1 MGQMVISYSLAA
13 KDYKKCAFLQV
24 FQFLVTTL
32 SVIYFVVYLQQGA
45 LGQLK
50 GLLAGQI
57 IFFVIFYWSYVSKFV
72 FSFSWQYV
80 QVCLAFGLPIVF
92 HLLAGAIHNSMD
104 RVILEKYV
112 SMGELGIY
120 NLGYQLGMVMSVIT
134 TSINRAW
141 QPNYFE
147 FMSSS
152 MEIEQKKFENRRML
166 ALWVIGI
173 GSICLIGMMWAK
185 EFLILLTPENF
196 HVAAGVVPIILFGY
210 FFQGLYFF
218 AVSPLFQ
225 FKKTKFLPFLTAVS
239 ALLNIILNFIFI
251 PKYGIYGAAYATVL
265 SFAFQSAFVYF
276 VSKKLFYPEYE
287 FFPIIVAILSFT
299 FVLIF
304 IDFLEI
310 NFLAE
315 MIKVIILMLFVAGM
329 TYLYK
334 DYSYNILN
342 KIRKRCLL
350 GA

>member
-1 MGQMVISYSLAA
+1 
-13 KDYKKCAFLQV
+13 
-24 FQFLVTTL
+24 
-32 SVIYFVVYLQQGA
+32 
-45 LGQLK
+45 
-50 GLLAGQI
+50 
-57 IFFVIFYWSYVSKFV
+57 
-72 FSFSWQYV
+72 
-80 QVCLAFGLPIVF
+80 
-92 HLLAGAIHNSMD
+92 
-104 RVILEKYV
+104 
-112 SMGELGIY
+112 
-120 NLGYQLGMVMSVIT
+120 
-134 TSINRAW
+134 
-141 QPNYFE
+141 
-147 FMSSS
+147 
-152 MEIEQKKFENRRML
+152 
-166 ALWVIGI
+166 
-173 GSICLIGMMWAK
+173 
-185 EFLILLTPENF
+185 
-196 HVAAGVVPIILFGY
+196 
-210 FFQGLYFF
+210 
-218 AVSPLFQ
+218 
-225 FKKTKFLPFLTAVS
+225 LTAVS